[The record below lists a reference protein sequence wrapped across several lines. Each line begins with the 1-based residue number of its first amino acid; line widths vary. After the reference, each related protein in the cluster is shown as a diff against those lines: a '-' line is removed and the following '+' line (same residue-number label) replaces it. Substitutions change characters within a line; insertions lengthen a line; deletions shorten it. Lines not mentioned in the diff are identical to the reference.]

1 MNELSLTLDEKT
13 EIAANML
20 NEMFRI
26 PFFSIMTLDALLKAI
41 NATCDNKAAYD
52 FLRTM
57 HCVTWNDIPL
67 SVRRKVYEAIM
78 MVIAAQPYP
87 VPSSLVSMRL
97 GEDSPFEDSP
107 VIGQL
112 VLDPIK
118 HDKPASMPLSIIDR
132 VIAFLHI
139 K

>member
-1 MNELSLTLDEKT
+1 MNEFSLALDEKT

-20 NEMFRI
+20 NELFRI
-26 PFFSIMTLDALLKAI
+26 PFFSIMTLDALLKGI
-41 NATCDNKAAYD
+41 NATRDNKDAYD

-57 HCVTWNDIPL
+57 HCVQWDDMPL

-87 VPSSLVSMRL
+87 VPSSLVSRRID
-97 GEDSPFEDSP
+97 GDSPFEDSP

-112 VLDPIK
+112 VLDPSK
-118 HDKPASMPLSIIDR
+118 HDKPASMPLSILDR